1 LWRNIRAEMPPPE
14 LVAAAASARAGGDW
28 RAAAAL
34 MPVTVDVDLAGVHAR
49 FGAGAADRL
58 EDDLRH
64 LALDLLWWHLPRHR
78 GGRSTL
84 QAQVAAVLA
93 PRARASWEPLLH
105 LRLPQSPTGPQRA
118 HLSVVTLA
126 DLRDQ
131 RWYYAPRYT
140 WDVRETE
147 GLAEQWA
154 APEVFALLAA
164 GDYHQAWRHCGI
176 TLDFDDLS
184 CLQRPATSPTSPV
197 GVATLAREAA
207 EAFGVDRVATMLGA
221 YLTLHV
227 SSLRAEPSDPSEYL
241 EIPVRIPTTSVPPDL
256 ALLAAGLLSPSDLH
270 PLIRDVA
277 TKSPTLRDR
286 TFRTYT
292 LTGDLPDSLAFFRS
306 RCGGVWHRLTITGG
320 ALTLLDHDEPEQRRE
335 AALRALGGESHG
347 CYAVEQA
354 WQQGG
359 PRLPKALHEYR
370 RGIMHRLQFGDTEYL
385 LRGLAGGTIDP
396 RMRANNGW
404 SLLHMAIWLDHERAL
419 PALLAAGVPVDGAD
433 RIGRTPLYEAVMQGG
448 SPELIRGLLAAGADP
463 MAETVHGATPRYAAR
478 NYSNGRDLS
487 FLANS

>member
-1 LWRNIRAEMPPPE
+1 MEDAGSNPVGLPIDPRELPLWRNIRAEMPPPE
-14 LVAAAASARAGGDW
+14 LVAAAASARARGDW
-28 RAAAAL
+28 RAAATL
-34 MPVTVDVDLAGVHAR
+34 MPVTVDVDLAVVRAR
-49 FGAGAADRL
+49 FGAGPADRL

-93 PRARASWEPLLH
+93 PRARASGEPLLH

-140 WDVRETE
+140 WDVRETG

-221 YLTLHV
+221 YPDPARVLTAGGAVRPQRVPGDPGAH
-227 SSLRAEPSDPSEYL
+227 SD
-241 EIPVRIPTTSVPPDL
+241 VVG
-256 ALLAAGLLSPSDLH
+256 AAGSRPPH
-270 PLIRDVA
+270 R
-277 TKSPTLRDR
+277 
-286 TFRTYT
+286 
-292 LTGDLPDSLAFFRS
+292 RS
-306 RCGGVWHRLTITGG
+306 SV
-320 ALTLLDHDEPEQRRE
+320 
-335 AALRALGGESHG
+335 
-347 CYAVEQA
+347 
-354 WQQGG
+354 
-359 PRLPKALHEYR
+359 
-370 RGIMHRLQFGDTEYL
+370 
-385 LRGLAGGTIDP
+385 AGGTAP
-396 RMRANNGW
+396 AHSGRC
-404 SLLHMAIWLDHERAL
+404 HEKS
-419 PALLAAGVPVDGAD
+419 D
-433 RIGRTPLYEAVMQGG
+433 T
-448 SPELIRGLLAAGADP
+448 S
-463 MAETVHGATPRYAAR
+463 
-478 NYSNGRDLS
+478 
-487 FLANS
+487 